1 MNILRENKYILTKI
15 IFVFWPED
23 GNIGKLQFLRELQ
36 RSKRMY
42 HNLSTKVTPF
52 DLDDNDVVFA

>member
-1 MNILRENKYILTKI
+1 MGTLENFK
-15 IFVFWPED
+15 
-23 GNIGKLQFLRELQ
+23 FLRELQ
-36 RSKRMY
+36 RGKRMY